1 MTARKI
7 SFLILFILLA
17 ATVYSQTAEEYYK
30 QAADLDYSK
39 KENLR
44 KALLL
49 LNKAIELSPEYAE
62 ALDLRA
68 EIYDKQ
74 ASYKEEI
81 ADLSMLI
88 KNDSTNAEYFKKR
101 AAAYVLKNEPD
112 KAISDYS
119 YAFSLDTSMIDCI
132 LERGKIYGEVYL
144 DKKAQKAIADFTYCI
159 NHGSVTIKSQ
169 AYVGRGRVY
178 ENLEKFD
185 KAMADYNAATAA
197 NPLNRDAYLYR
208 GILKIS
214 LNQDGCHD
222 LLKYRDMSGPGAQ
235 DYLNKYCAK

>member
-1 MTARKI
+1 
-7 SFLILFILLA
+7 LL
-17 ATVYSQTAEEYYK
+17 
-30 QAADLDYSK
+30 D
-39 KENLR
+39 
-44 KALLL
+44 
-49 LNKAIELSPEYAE
+49 KAISLDPAYED

-68 EIYDKQ
+68 ELYEKQ

-81 ADLSMLI
+81 ADLTTLI
-88 KNDSTNAEYFKKR
+88 KIDSVNAEYFKKR

-119 YAFSLDTSMIDCI
+119 YAFSLDTSMVDCI
-132 LERGKIYGEVYL
+132 LERGKIYGEVFL
-144 DKKAQKAIADFTYCI
+144 EKKSQQAIADFTYCI

-185 KAMADYNAATAA
+185 KAMADYNAATNV
-197 NPLNRDAYLYR
+197 NPLNKDSYLYR